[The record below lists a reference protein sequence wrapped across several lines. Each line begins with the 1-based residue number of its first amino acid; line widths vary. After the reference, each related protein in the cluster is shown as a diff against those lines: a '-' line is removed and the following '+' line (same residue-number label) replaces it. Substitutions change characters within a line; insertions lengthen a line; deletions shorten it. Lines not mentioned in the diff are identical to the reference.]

1 MISGKSLKEE
11 HVWEYSWKNRDSS
24 RPRAVRGREG
34 GGGGLG
40 SWLQVGSHGAL
51 GAVRR
56 GMRVCACVSVCVCM
70 CDS

>member
-11 HVWEYSWKNRDSS
+11 RVWEYSWKNRASS

-40 SWLQVGSHGAL
+40 SWLQVGSHGAV

-56 GMRVCACVSVCVCM
+56 DMCVCVPV
-70 CDS
+70 